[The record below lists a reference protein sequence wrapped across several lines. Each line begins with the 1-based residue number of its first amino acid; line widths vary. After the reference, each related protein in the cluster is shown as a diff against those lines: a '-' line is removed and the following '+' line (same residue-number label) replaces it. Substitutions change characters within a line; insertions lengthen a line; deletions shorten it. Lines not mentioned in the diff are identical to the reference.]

1 MSYFVGPD
9 VTRINWLK
17 ELMYQ
22 TYVEKVNLKKKELR
36 IELIDIS
43 GRTLQ
48 GRFTEGRTGQSGK
61 TTLDFST
68 VSDLAFNA

>member
-17 ELMYQ
+17 ELMHQ

-43 GRTLQ
+43 GRTL
-48 GRFTEGRTGQSGK
+48 
-61 TTLDFST
+61 
-68 VSDLAFNA
+68 